1 MGISYSSF
9 LSVLFDYAE
18 NIPEKP
24 ALIIN
29 DTAVTFFN
37 LKVKILQAVSFLRTL
52 DLRKGDYI
60 MLSAQKDVEFVYIYL
75 AAHYLGVVNIVVD
88 AESNKKRID
97 YIVGLLSPKYAFGF
111 QLNNMCCIQYA
122 DIDWNI
128 EPADEYSQG
137 ANTNDTDVADVLFTT
152 GTTGLPK
159 GVLLT
164 HGNIISAAHNI
175 NGFIGNTREDREV
188 IALPICHSFGLG
200 RLRCNLVMG
209 STVVL
214 LGSFAD
220 LKQFFNTIEDYQ
232 ISGFGM
238 VPSSWAYIRKFSGTR
253 IAKYAGQIKYIEIGS
268 APMPIESKQE
278 LCKLF
283 PSTRICMHYGLTE
296 ASRSAFMEFHTDDT
310 RLNAIGKPVSR
321 YVDIKIY
328 DEFGQETP
336 VGIPGEICVK
346 GNMVMKSYYLEKD
359 NENSFFNEY
368 FRTGDWGYRDS
379 EGYFYLE
386 GRKKELI
393 NVGGRKVSPIEV
405 EEAIC
410 SLGIRDCI
418 CIGVEDPKKI
428 MGEIIKAYILKED
441 CTLSFSEISSDLRPL
456 LETYKIPLLYEW
468 IDVIPATASGKKQ
481 RLSLK

>member
-1 MGISYSSF
+1 MITHSSF
-9 LSVLFDYAE
+9 LSVLFEHAE
-18 NIPEKP
+18 KISTKP
-24 ALIIN
+24 ALIVN
-29 DTAVTFFN
+29 DTAITFFK
-37 LKVKILQAVSFLRTL
+37 LKTKILQAISVLRTL
-52 DLRKGDYI
+52 PLRKGDYI
-60 MLSAQKDVEFVYIYL
+60 MLSAQKDVEFIYIYL
-75 AAHYLGVVNIVVD
+75 AAHYLGVINIVVD

-111 QLNNMCCIQYA
+111 QLDNTRCIQYA

-128 EPADEYSQG
+128 EPADEYSQ
-137 ANTNDTDVADVLFTT
+137 DTGMTDADVADVLFTT

-164 HGNIISAAHNI
+164 HDNIISAAHNI
-175 NGFIGNTREDREV
+175 NGFIGNTQEDREV

-200 RLRCNLVMG
+200 RLRCNLVLG

-220 LKQFFNTIEDYQ
+220 MKQFFKTIEDYQ

-268 APMPIESKQE
+268 ASMPITSKQE
-278 LCKLF
+278 LCELF

-296 ASRSAFMEFHTDDT
+296 ASRSAFMEFHTDYA
-310 RLNAIGKPVSR
+310 RLNTIGRPVSQ

-328 DEFGQETP
+328 DESGQEVP

-359 NENSFFNEY
+359 NENSFFNGY
-368 FRTGDWGYRDS
+368 FRTGDWGYGDS

-386 GRKKELI
+386 SRKKELI
-393 NVGGRKVSPIEV
+393 NAGGKKVSPIEV

-410 SLGIRDCI
+410 SLGIRDCV

-428 MGEIIKAYILKED
+428 MGEIVKAYILKEG
-441 CTLSFSEISSDLRPL
+441 CTLSFSEISSGLRPL

>member
-1 MGISYSSF
+1 MIAHSSF
-9 LSVLFDYAE
+9 LSILFEHAE
-18 NIPEKP
+18 KIPAKP
-24 ALIIN
+24 AVIIN
-29 DTAVTFFN
+29 DITITFLE
-37 LKVKILQAVSFLRTL
+37 LKAKILQAVSVLRTL
-52 DLRKGDYI
+52 QLRKGDYI
-60 MLSAQKDVEFVYIYL
+60 MLSAQKDVEFIYIYL
-75 AAHYLGVVNIVVD
+75 AAHYLGVINIVVD

-97 YIVGLLSPKYAFGF
+97 YIIELLSPKYAFGF
-111 QLNNMCCIQYA
+111 QLDNMRCIQYT
-122 DIDWNI
+122 DINWNI
-128 EPADEYSQG
+128 EPADEYSQ
-137 ANTNDTDVADVLFTT
+137 DTSMTDADVADVLFTT
-152 GTTGLPK
+152 GTTGLSK

-164 HGNIISAAHNI
+164 HRNIISAAHNI
-175 NGFIGNTREDREV
+175 NGFIGNTQKDREV

-200 RLRCNLVMG
+200 RLRCNLVLG

-220 LKQFFNTIEDYQ
+220 MKQFFKIIEDYQ
-232 ISGFGM
+232 ITGFGM

-268 APMPIESKQE
+268 APMPITSKQE
-278 LCKLF
+278 LCELF

-296 ASRSAFMEFHTDDT
+296 ASRSAFMEFHTDYA
-310 RLNAIGKPVSR
+310 RLNTIGKPVSQ

-328 DEFGQETP
+328 DESGREAP

-359 NENSFFNEY
+359 NENSFFNGY

-386 GRKKELI
+386 SRKKELI
-393 NVGGRKVSPIEV
+393 NVGGKKVSPIEV

-410 SLGIRDCI
+410 SLGIRDCV

-428 MGEIIKAYILKED
+428 MGEIVKAYILKEG
-441 CTLSFSEISSDLRPL
+441 CTLSFSEISLGLRPL
-456 LETYKIPLLYEW
+456 LETYKIPVLYEW